1 MHVQILLGVS
11 ESQIQDCMLLRQLY
25 HTKRALLSM
34 ERRELLNQMTHVEH
48 QLPHPCEH
56 VVVLTDLSTCL
67 KDNSAESH
75 LVHYRVARA
84 FYRGVSYLALNV
96 DTAMVHAALVSA
108 PCAVWRPC
116 MARQHLPHAHL
127 AFTVGCVL
135 AVSMIVSVCLSHM
148 SAGDP
153 H

>member
-1 MHVQILLGVS
+1 MHLLQILLGLS
-11 ESQIQDCMLLRQLY
+11 NSQIQDCMLLRQLY
-25 HTKRALLSM
+25 RSKRALLSM

-84 FYRGVSYLALNV
+84 FYRGVSYLPLPV
-96 DTAMVHAALVSA
+96 DIDAHHTVACQSFICNLVHLMVRQDQDPTYLA
-108 PCAVWRPC
+108 P
-116 MARQHLPHAHL
+116 
-127 AFTVGCVL
+127 VL
-135 AVSMIVSVCLSHM
+135 T
-148 SAGDP
+148 
-153 H
+153 

>member
-1 MHVQILLGVS
+1 
-11 ESQIQDCMLLRQLY
+11 MLLRQLY

-34 ERRELLNQMTHVEH
+34 ERRELLNQMTHAEH

-84 FYRGVSYLALNV
+84 FYRGVSYLPLPTDV
-96 DTAMVHAALVSA
+96 EVHHTVVSKSYICQLVIL
-108 PCAVWRPC
+108 
-116 MARQHLPHAHL
+116 MARQDLDDAYLEP
-127 AFTVGCVL
+127 VL
-135 AVSMIVSVCLSHM
+135 TCITNSVAVLQLRGYFHWWISVV
-148 SAGDP
+148 D
-153 H
+153 